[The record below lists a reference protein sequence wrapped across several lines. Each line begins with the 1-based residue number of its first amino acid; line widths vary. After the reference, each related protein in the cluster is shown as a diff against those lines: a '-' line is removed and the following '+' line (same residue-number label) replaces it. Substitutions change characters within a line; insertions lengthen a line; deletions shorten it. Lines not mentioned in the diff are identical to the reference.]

1 MSNQQTAR
9 KIATAAA
16 RETVEQLHNVGNLR
30 DANAT
35 VAQISAATE
44 QLAIAQAEYERAE
57 NATYDAGE

>member
-1 MSNQQTAR
+1 MSKQPTAR
-9 KIATAAA
+9 EIATAAA
-16 RETVEQLHNVGNLR
+16 RETAEQLHNAGNLR

-57 NATYDAGE
+57 NAAYDAGE